1 MYRTLSISGILLTA
15 AFLFTDCDGG
25 CPEEIEAVETKTITF
40 TVGSYQ
46 EYDDEECP
54 TRTSVQNGKEFV
66 WAAGDTVGIYPNTGA
81 QVYFAMEG
89 GAGAKSA
96 VFDGGGWALKQ
107 SSTYYS
113 YYPFI
118 GDIYLDR
125 HRIPVSYTG
134 QRQVG
139 ATGIEHIGPY
149 DYMFAKGT
157 ATESGA
163 LNFEYKHLGCIIRP
177 NLTNL
182 PAGKYIK
189 LAVTAPSNVF
199 AKSGWFDL
207 QSESPT
213 IVGTEY
219 TNQIVID
226 LDEVSVDGSTNVL
239 VYVMSSPVRLKGTK
253 ITISVLNDRKKEFQ
267 CTKTPSA
274 DYNAGTIGG
283 LTCKEWTEVPQSMGM
298 IIDGWGDGGNIGGDA
313 E

>member
-1 MYRTLSISGILLTA
+1 MHRTLSISGILLTA
-15 AFLFTDCDGG
+15 AFLFTNCDGG
-25 CPEEIEAVETKTITF
+25 YPEKIEAAETKTITF
-40 TVGSYQ
+40 TVVSYQ
-46 EYDDEECP
+46 ECDDEEFP

-125 HRIPVSYTG
+125 HRIPVTYSG

-139 ATGIEHIGPY
+139 TSGIEHIGPY

-157 ATESGA
+157 ATESGT
-163 LNFEYKHLGCIIRP
+163 LSFDYKHLGCIIRP

-189 LAVTAPSNVF
+189 LAVTAPSKMF

-207 QSESPT
+207 QSESPA
-213 IVGTEY
+213 IVGKEY
-219 TNQIVID
+219 TDQIVID
-226 LDEVSVDGSTNVL
+226 LDGVSLDGSTSFM
-239 VYVMSSPVRLKGTK
+239 VYVMSSPVRLKGTE

-267 CTKTPSA
+267 CKKTPSA
-274 DYNAGTIGG
+274 DYNAGAIGG

-298 IIDGWGDGGNIGGDA
+298 IIDGWGDGGDIGGEA
-313 E
+313 K